1 MDAQEM
7 HDYEM
12 SMRNALSERSRQ
24 RLESLLRA
32 KEKKVL
38 NKKYIYRSDNVISS
52 DIHDHPELTPKKPKE
67 IIKIQEFLILNHSNI
82 KLIFKHSF
90 A

>member
-12 SMRNALSERSRQ
+12 SMRKALSERSRE

-32 KEKKVL
+32 KV
-38 NKKYIYRSDNVISS
+38 
-52 DIHDHPELTPKKPKE
+52 
-67 IIKIQEFLILNHSNI
+67 
-82 KLIFKHSF
+82 
-90 A
+90 